1 MLGQHT
7 RARLQ
12 RITALVAGWTAVA
25 VVAIPATA
33 QEPGRLPATDE
44 LRVCTPGDYPPYSV
58 GDGAGGYVGI
68 DIELI
73 RGLADVLHR
82 PIRFIPVTWATLAT
96 DFAPQ
101 QCDVAVGGISDL
113 PARRGFS
120 DFSISY
126 GIDGKAP
133 ITRRASGADYATIA
147 QINQPGVR
155 VIANRGGTNEA
166 FARKNFPDAQLT
178 LWNDNLTLFDE
189 IDQGRVDV
197 FVTDSVEG
205 RYRVRSHPG
214 LQVLHP
220 ERPFDSFRK
229 VFLLKQNDPVL
240 ATTVNAWLATQ
251 LATGAV
257 DHSFARWI
265 GDDAPI
271 SGN

>member
-1 MLGQHT
+1 MLGQLT
-7 RARLQ
+7 LARLR
-12 RITALVAGWTAVA
+12 RITALVAGTAIT
-25 VVAIPATA
+25 VVAIPAAA
-33 QEPGRLPATDE
+33 QEPLASNE

-58 GDGAGGYVGI
+58 GDGADGYIGI

-73 RGLADVLHR
+73 RGFADVLRR
-82 PIRFIPVTWATLAT
+82 PIQFVPVTWATLAT
-96 DFAPQ
+96 DFGPKR
-101 QCDVAVGGISDL
+101 CDIAVGGISDL

-126 GIDGKAP
+126 GTDGKAP
-133 ITRRASGADYATIA
+133 ITRRTSGADYSTIE

-189 IDQGRVDV
+189 LDQGRVDV

-205 RYRVRSHPG
+205 RYRVREHPG

-220 ERPFDSFRK
+220 DSPFDSFQK
-229 VFLLKQNDPVL
+229 VFLLRKNDPVL
-240 ATTVNAWLATQ
+240 AATVNAWLAAQ

-257 DHSFARWI
+257 DRSFAQWI
-265 GDDAPI
+265 GGVPVR
-271 SGN
+271 GN